1 VSSERV
7 AVVLFQLGGPDST
20 EAVEPFLY
28 NLFCDPDIIDFPGA
42 FLARKPLA
50 RFIASRRSGRV
61 AEHYREIGGKSPILD
76 LTNAQAA
83 ALRAAL
89 APHVEA
95 EVFVAMRYWKPF
107 TADAARSIGE
117 GGFGRVLLLPLYPQY
132 SKATTLSSMREW
144 RREALRAGLAGVG
157 EDSVCCF
164 YNHPLYIRALVE
176 NIDKTL
182 LTFDGI
188 PAHEIDLVFSA
199 HGVPVS
205 QVKSGD
211 PYKMQIEETVRL
223 VRGSGGWTSPGAL
236 CYQSKFGPAEWLKPG
251 LDATIRRLAA
261 AGRKNLLIVP
271 VSFVTDHIE
280 TLHEIN
286 IEAREEAHRLGVTR
300 FDMVPGLNSSPT
312 FISCLAELT
321 LAAIR
326 GAPAGTETCRGACTR
341 TLPAVTP
348 SLCPHW
354 DRKDVLRR

>member
-1 VSSERV
+1 MSAERV

-61 AEHYREIGGKSPILD
+61 GAHYDEIGGKSPILE

-83 ALRAAL
+83 ALKDAL
-89 APHVEA
+89 APHADVG
-95 EVFVAMRYWKPF
+95 VFVAMRYWKPF
-107 TADAARSIGE
+107 TADAARSIRE
-117 GGFGRVLLLPLYPQY
+117 GGFGRVFLLPLYPHH
-132 SKATTLSSMREW
+132 SRATTLSSMKEW
-144 RREALRAGLAGVG
+144 RREAGRAGLTGIR

-176 NIDKTL
+176 NINETL
-182 LTFDGI
+182 RKFDGV
-188 PAHEIDLVFSA
+188 PAQEIDIVFSA

-205 QVKSGD
+205 LVKSGD

-223 VRGSGGWTSPGAL
+223 VRGSGGWTSSYAL
-236 CYQSKFGPAEWLKPG
+236 CYQSKVGPGEWLKPG
-251 LDATIRRLAA
+251 LDVTIRRLAA

-271 VSFVTDHIE
+271 VAFVTDHIE

-286 IEAREEAHRLGVTR
+286 IEAREEAHELGVTR
-300 FDMVPGLNSSPT
+300 FEMVPGLNSSPT
-312 FISCLAELT
+312 FISCLGDLP
-321 LAAIR
+321 LAALR
-326 GAPAGTETCRGACTR
+326 GTPVGTETCRGACAR
-341 TLPAVTP
+341 SSSAVTP